1 MLPLKI
7 KLIVIGKI
15 KHPYLQDGIQD
26 YLKRLKHYAE
36 TETVELPQKRL
47 SSNLSENEILR
58 HESALFKR
66 QIDSAEYL
74 ISLDKD
80 GQKFD
85 SRGFANS
92 LQKLMNQNRNRINF
106 VIGGEL
112 GISKEM
118 LTKSNEVWS
127 FSKLTFT
134 HDMMR
139 LIFLEQL
146 YRAFTILGGQKY
158 HK

>member
-7 KLIVIGKI
+7 KLLVIGKI
-15 KHPYLQDGIQD
+15 KHSYLQEGIQD
-26 YLKRLKHYAE
+26 YLKRLKHYSK
-36 TETVELPQKRL
+36 TEIVELPQKRL
-47 SSNLSENEILR
+47 SSNLSQNEILR
-58 HESALFKR
+58 HEYELFHR

-74 ISLDKD
+74 ISLNKE
-80 GQKFD
+80 GKVFD
-85 SRGFANS
+85 SLGFANA
-92 LQKLMNQNRNRINF
+92 LQAFMNQNRNRVSF
-106 VIGGEL
+106 LIGGEL
-112 GISKEM
+112 GLSKEL
-118 LTKSNEVWS
+118 LTKSDEIWS

-146 YRAFTILGGQKY
+146 YRSFTILAGQKY